1 MSTSIKIPIKQ
12 LMESTYNTSDENNNN
27 NNNDDIGLN
36 FGPNNNSAA
45 SPNYHNNNFNYS
57 SFLLNSNNSQ
67 HSQFHF
73 RNPSSSPNMTNSN
86 NVTFRQMMH
95 RPSVRSI
102 SETPNVI
109 GAQAI
114 DENYDIC
121 TYILTILTWLSI
133 ILFFP
138 LSIAFIF
145 RVVQEYER

>member
-1 MSTSIKIPIKQ
+1 
-12 LMESTYNTSDENNNN
+12 MESTYNTSDDA

-36 FGPNNNSAA
+36 LNNNIAA
-45 SPNYHNNNFNYS
+45 SPNYNNLNYS
-57 SFLLNSNNSQ
+57 SFLLNSNSQ

-73 RNPSSSPNMTNSN
+73 RNPSSSANMTNSN

-121 TYILTILTWLSI
+121 TYILTVLTWLSI